1 MMIQSSFWPSIT
13 FILLEKNFS
22 IKMNFTTFEFVI
34 FVIRISWNCWIT
46 LNSKSAFLWNILEW
60 HATVIIYLSLKIK
73 GWKMWSFDP
82 FYSPMLSKMYFYMRI
97 CIIFI
102 FGFVWNFAKFAAKG
116 NKLKANTCIEIIKN
130 IDGPYRLNYPRYMNN
145 FREPH
150 LVSLLK
156 LNVSVIVGFCVKVH

>member
-1 MMIQSSFWPSIT
+1 MIQSSFWPSIT

-60 HATVIIYLSLKIK
+60 HATVIIYLSLKIR

-82 FYSPMLSKMYFYMRI
+82 FYSPMLSKMYFYMQI
-97 CIIFI
+97 CKQHLDLYEISR
-102 FGFVWNFAKFAAKG
+102 N
-116 NKLKANTCIEIIKN
+116 LLQSEEANTCIEIIKN